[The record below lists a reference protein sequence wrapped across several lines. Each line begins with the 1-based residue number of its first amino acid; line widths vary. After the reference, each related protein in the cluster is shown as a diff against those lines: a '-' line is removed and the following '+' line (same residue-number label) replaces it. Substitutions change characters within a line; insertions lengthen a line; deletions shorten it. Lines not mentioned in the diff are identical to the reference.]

1 MRKKA
6 NEEKIIALKKALLKR
21 KYFSILLALFTLGVN
36 IFAWFVFT
44 TTAQLGLDA
53 TVAAWDVQFRD
64 DSDQAMQSFVI
75 DITKMKPGMDDFT
88 KTISVYNRSDVDAD
102 FIYEVLSFD
111 LLGHHFETGNSNDMI
126 NNLKS
131 NYPFLVTFNASKNIL
146 NASDEVQFDVSLTW
160 PYETN
165 EPHYYKQD
173 DVYNYESSL
182 SYYRYLNNIY
192 SLYNVPDVSTYNSN
206 KTSLYLD
213 KDDADTYFGMKCHE
227 YEESTDKACLS
238 LNVRL
243 LVQQRNN

>member
-1 MRKKA
+1 MKGKA
-6 NEEKIIALKKALLKR
+6 NEETIIALKKALLKR

-44 TTAQLGLDA
+44 TTARLELDA

-64 DSDQAMQSFVI
+64 DSDQAMQSFAI

-126 NNLKS
+126 NYLQN
-131 NYPFLVTFNASKNIL
+131 NYPFSVTLNASKNIL
-146 NASDEVQFDVSLTW
+146 GASDEVQFDVILTW
-160 PYETN
+160 PYESN
-165 EPHYYKQD
+165 ELHYYKQD
-173 DVYNYESSL
+173 EVYNYEPSL

-192 SLYNVPDVSTYNSN
+192 SLYSVDAAAYNSN
-206 KTSLYLD
+206 KTNLYLD

-227 YEESTDKACLS
+227 YEDNTGKACLS

-243 LVQQRNN
+243 LVQQKNN